1 MNPHLRTQVLSVIV
15 GLTLIGVV
23 FDLVRRRKLKEE
35 YSLLWIIAGVVVL
48 VFAIWYDLLLA
59 ITRLIGAVAAP
70 STIFFLGVIFLALI
84 SLHFSVRISVL
95 SGQVKTLVQE
105 FTLLK
110 DRIEETSKERT
121 EKSG

>member
-70 STIFFLGVIFLALI
+70 STIFFFGVIFLALI
-84 SLHFSVRISVL
+84 SLHFSVRISAL
-95 SGQVKTLVQE
+95 SGQLKTLVQE